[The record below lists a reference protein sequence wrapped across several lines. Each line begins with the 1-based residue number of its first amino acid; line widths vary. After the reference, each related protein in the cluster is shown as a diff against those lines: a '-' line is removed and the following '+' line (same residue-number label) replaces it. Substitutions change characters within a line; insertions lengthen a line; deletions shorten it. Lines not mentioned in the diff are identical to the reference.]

1 MNTHSQTFRLPETKC
16 GVSQKQNLSQKDLYN
31 KALDYLSRREYSRLE
46 LQQKLAQYTN
56 NQNDIAS
63 VLERLIERNLQSDKR
78 VSENFIHSKQA
89 KYGNGRL
96 IENLKQKGVNLQDAS
111 EFLPDKE
118 TQLATAVAILHKKLG
133 TPRRLSAN
141 EQQKAYRFLLYRGF
155 SAEMVRMALK
165 AWQQWEND

>member
-1 MNTHSQTFRLPETKC
+1 MTYSKLFRLPEP
-16 GVSQKQNLSQKDLYN
+16 LSQKELYN
-31 KALDYLSRREYSRLE
+31 KALDYLSRREYTRYE
-46 LQQKLAQYTN
+46 LQQKLTQYTN

-63 VLERLIERNLQSDKR
+63 VLKRLQEKNLQSDKR
-78 VSENFIHSKQA
+78 FSENFIHSKQA

-133 TPRRLSAN
+133 TPHKLSPQ
-141 EQQKAYRFLLYRGF
+141 EQQKTYRFMLYRGF
-155 SAEMVRMALK
+155 SAEMVQMALK
-165 AWQQWEND
+165 AWQKEEYN

>member
-1 MNTHSQTFRLPETKC
+1 MMIYSKTFRQPEP
-16 GVSQKQNLSQKDLYN
+16 LSQKELYN
-31 KALDYLSRREYSRLE
+31 KALDYLSRREYTRYE
-46 LQQKLAQYTN
+46 LQQKLAQYTD
-56 NQNDIAS
+56 NQDDIAS

-78 VSENFIHSKQA
+78 FSENFIHSKQA

-133 TPRRLSAN
+133 TPRRLTAN
-141 EQQKAYRFLLYRGF
+141 EQQKAYRFLQYRGF
-155 SAEMVRMALK
+155 SMEIIHNALK
-165 AWQQWEND
+165 IWEKEED